1 MGYLI
6 ESLGT
11 EPRNPKQSRK
21 VSGFDQYKIAPSVRD
36 VSRWWR
42 LELAQ
47 PPWRENPTDG
57 FRLDRTMQGIAQGI
71 QWYQWLSFSLTHR
84 LHGAGIYTNIGG
96 KLMGSMLPYI
106 AAPWILWV
114 MIRRIFWIPKRT
126 KAWWNVS
133 DQLWPLM
140 TYSFWGHCFFWGMG
154 LEFYMAVASRSFT

>member
-71 QWYQWLSFSLTHR
+71 QWYQCLSFSLTHR
-84 LHGAGIYTNIGG
+84 IHGAGIYTNIGG

-106 AAPWILWV
+106 AAPCIRHGLWLEGV
-114 MIRRIFWIPKRT
+114 FEYPKERKPGGMCRIHFGVI
-126 KAWWNVS
+126 VS
-133 DQLWPLM
+133 FGGWD
-140 TYSFWGHCFFWGMG
+140 
-154 LEFYMAVASRSFT
+154 